1 MDTPLT
7 VYLTLVTASGS
18 LNFLLGLY
26 AYAKRHEL
34 VAARTLV
41 AITIL
46 QGIYIFA
53 FAFELSGDNLEV
65 IKRWITVEYIGI
77 AYTPVVGLL
86 LVLQYTSRTPPR
98 AALYLLFLIPTVTLL
113 LVATNDWHHLFYKS
127 VYFRPGAYTPLVDV
141 QYSYWY
147 IVHGAYTFSCLLVGI
162 VLLLKQWRGTKRTY
176 KGQLVALLGGQLIPI
191 VTTFLYVIGK
201 TPYGM
206 DLIPFV
212 LSLTTALYIWAMR
225 STGLMTI
232 SPIAKEHI
240 VESMR
245 EGVIVL
251 DLKDR
256 LIDYNAAVRTMF
268 PGQWQIA
275 IGKPMAE
282 LWQDLIGLKGPLPG
296 ARPNGSEGMQE
307 MKRPDARTG
316 ACHYYQVRYSAIRNR
331 SGDTVGKLLMFIDI
345 TELKQLQEKLK
356 VQAYYDGLTG
366 IFNRT
371 QFILRARGLLQRHRT
386 RGMAASVVLFDIDC
400 FKEVNDTYGHE
411 TGDRVIQHVVSV
423 SRRFVTGDML
433 LARYGG
439 EEFVLL
445 LPEMELGD
453 AAAYVEGLRA
463 SLAAESFQA
472 PDGPLSV
479 TASFGVAALSPDCE
493 SIEQLLRHAD
503 AALYEAKRAGRNKVS
518 QWRQP

>member
-1 MDTPLT
+1 MDTQLA

-18 LNFLLGLY
+18 INFLLGLY

-53 FAFELSGDNLEV
+53 FAFELSGDTLDV

-86 LVLQYTSRTPPR
+86 LVLQYTSRMLPR
-98 AALYLLFLIPTVTLL
+98 AALYSLFLIPTVTLL
-113 LVATNDWHHLFYKS
+113 LVASNDWHHIFYKS
-127 VYFRPGAYTPLVDV
+127 VYFRPGTSTPLVDV
-141 QYSYWY
+141 QYGYWY

-201 TPYGM
+201 SPYGM
-206 DLIPFV
+206 DLVPFV

-225 STGLMTI
+225 SSGLMTI

-251 DLKDR
+251 DLKGR
-256 LIDYNAAVRTMF
+256 LIDYNAAVRAMF

-275 IGKPMAE
+275 IGKPMAG
-282 LWQDLIGLKGPLPG
+282 LWQELIGMKAPLPG
-296 ARPNGSEGMQE
+296 TLSDTSNDMQE
-307 MKRPDARTG
+307 MTRLDARTG
-316 ACHYYQVRYSAIRNR
+316 DCHYYQVRFSGIRNR
-331 SGDTVGKLLMFIDI
+331 SGNSVGKLLMFIDI
-345 TELKQLQEKLK
+345 TELKQLQEKLR

-371 QFILRARGLLQRHRT
+371 QFILHARELLEKHGG
-386 RGMAASVVLFDIDC
+386 RGMAASVVLFDIDR

-411 TGDRVIQHVVSV
+411 TGDRVIQHVVTV
-423 SRRFVTGDML
+423 CQRFVTGDSM

-445 LPEMELGD
+445 LPGMALRE
-453 AAAYVEGLRA
+453 AADYAEQLRA
-463 SLAAESFQA
+463 ALSAEPFQA
-472 PDGPLSV
+472 PDGLRSV
-479 TASFGVAALSPDCE
+479 TASFGVAALSPDCDT
-493 SIEQLLRHAD
+493 IEQLLRHAD

-518 QWRQP
+518 EGRQP